1 MDRCDKAALVK
12 RLRRRHQIVCSV
24 IAILLISIGVAGVTA
39 QFGFLLMSPLFI
51 IAICVLV
58 DAFLPQVSWF
68 FCVQDVQD
76 VRDILGWR
84 KR

>member
-1 MDRCDKAALVK
+1 MDHCDKAALLNS
-12 RLRRRHQIVCSV
+12 LRRRHQIVCTV
-24 IAILLISIGVAGVTA
+24 IAMPLIGTGIAGVAA

-51 IAICVLV
+51 IAICILV

-68 FCVQDVQD
+68 FCVRD

>member
-1 MDRCDKAALVK
+1 MDCCDKAALLK
-12 RLRRRHQIVCSV
+12 SLRRRHQIVCSV

-39 QFGFLLMSPLFI
+39 RFGLLLMSPLFI

-68 FCVQDVQD
+68 FCVRD
-76 VRDILGWR
+76 VRDIFGLR